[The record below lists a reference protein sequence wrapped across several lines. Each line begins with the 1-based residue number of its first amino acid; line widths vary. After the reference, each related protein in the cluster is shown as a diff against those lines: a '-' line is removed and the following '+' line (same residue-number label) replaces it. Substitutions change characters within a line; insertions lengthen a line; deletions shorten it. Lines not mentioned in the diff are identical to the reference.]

1 MPSPEANPLESLL
14 LSNPPAFVCRH
25 PSAWL
30 MLNSARSSSR
40 ILTGSPMRHARLCD
54 LAILVGVA
62 SLALMIGQ
70 GRQESARARERSTP
84 LLWELSLSDPTGRV
98 LVKREAYG
106 QENQRLSLNDPSV
119 HEAPVRGAPNLSLS
133 LLPLGL
139 PGGALDVELE
149 LRLDGRAAVPLRGL
163 HLSPGQTI
171 SLGVPGSNYVLSL
184 RALRLDGKAP
194 RSARPVLVS

>member
-1 MPSPEANPLESLL
+1 
-14 LSNPPAFVCRH
+14 
-25 PSAWL
+25 
-30 MLNSARSSSR
+30 
-40 ILTGSPMRHARLCD
+40 MRHARLCD

-84 LLWELSLSDPTGRV
+84 LLWELSLTDPSGRV

-106 QENQRLSLNDPSV
+106 QENQRLSLREPQ
-119 HEAPVRGAPNLSLS
+119 LSLS

-149 LRLDGRAAVPLRGL
+149 LRLDGRASVPLRGL
-163 HLSPGQTI
+163 HIAPGQTV
-171 SLGVPGSNYVLSL
+171 SLGVPGSSYVLSL
-184 RALRLDGKAP
+184 RALRLDRKDSRA
-194 RSARPVLVS
+194 ARPALVS